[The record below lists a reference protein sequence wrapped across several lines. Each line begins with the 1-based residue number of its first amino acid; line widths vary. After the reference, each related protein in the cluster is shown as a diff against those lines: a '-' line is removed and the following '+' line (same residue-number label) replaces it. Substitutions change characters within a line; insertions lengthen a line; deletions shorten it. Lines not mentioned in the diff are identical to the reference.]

1 MDQPAKMEFNV
12 DGQYENE
19 KGIFTVI
26 SIHKEKMVIRWENGE
41 EISTDIELQRRILE
55 RREWEKLNKLAE
67 GAVGKSSK
75 SGSRKKPAFTGFAP
89 TDFKKSASGTTWR
102 SRSQL
107 GEAITQKIDTNR
119 FQFKSWAFSHK
130 PEMHVQDIKHHGH
143 EAPDYHA
150 RFFVRV
156 DQNSLHYGF
165 RVARSDDKDDVSTD
179 WDTFIYWL
187 TQQENE
193 ETLRSIAAEDELT
206 VCNIKTPSSGTLR
219 ASDNGWHNSES
230 GQKPVTETL
239 AAYID
244 GTPETK
250 AFDLE
255 FSTTINKNEAVES
268 GLDIAENIAQLFTR
282 LLPLYRGAVI
292 R

>member
-1 MDQPAKMEFNV
+1 MEQPEKIEFNI

-19 KGIFTVI
+19 KGVYKVI
-26 SIHKEKMVIRWENGE
+26 SMHGDKMLIRWESGE
-41 EISTDIELQRRILE
+41 EIRTDIELQRRILE
-55 RREWEKLNKLAE
+55 RREWERLNKLAE
-67 GAVGKSSK
+67 GAAKGSK
-75 SGSRKKPAFTGFAP
+75 SGGRKKAAFTGFAP

-107 GEAITQKIDTNR
+107 GEAVTRQIDTNR

-143 EAPDYHA
+143 AAGPEYQA

-156 DQNSLHYGF
+156 DQKSLHYGF
-165 RVARSDDKDDVSTD
+165 RVARSDNEEEASTD
-179 WDTFIYWL
+179 WKAFYSWL
-187 TQQENE
+187 TQQENDQM
-193 ETLRSIAAEDELT
+193 LHSIAAEDNLT
-206 VCNIKTPSSGTLR
+206 VCNRTSASTGTLL
-219 ASDNGWHNSES
+219 ASDEGWRANGKEE
-230 GQKPVTETL
+230 QPVKETL
-239 AAYID
+239 EAYIND
-244 GTPETK
+244 TPGTG

-255 FSTTINKNEAVES
+255 LSATIDKTEVVES
-268 GLDIAENIAQLFTR
+268 GLDIAESIAQLFTR